1 MRMLDLALKD
11 LTQITRDKRS
21 LLFLVA
27 MPIVF
32 TLFMG
37 FSYQSG
43 AKNAPADSRLALGWV
58 NNDPDGLLAQQLHE
72 LLSNSDSIRLVELKA
87 DTAAEEVRRSKVVG
101 ALIVPSGYSE
111 RLLTEAPAPL
121 SLIAD
126 TSAPAGQSLFQALR
140 APVTQLLSSIE
151 TARLSVEVIGDPN
164 EFQPSFTAA
173 LQAWTEADRGRL
185 VTVEMAVAQPEEPWY
200 GDTPYNQA
208 SPGILVQFAIFGL
221 MTSGQVLLQERK
233 TRTLQRMQTTSLPTW
248 QIVAGHL
255 LALFM
260 VVFVQEALL
269 VLFGQLALGVNYA
282 REPLGTLAV
291 SIGLGLW
298 VAGAGLL
305 IGVLAKNDSQ
315 VVLFSLMG
323 MFIFSALGGAWF
335 PLEAS
340 SGAFAAVGRWLPSAW
355 TMTGYQNLLIRGLG
369 VESLGMPVLVSLMY
383 ALAFSALALWR
394 FRYE

>member
-1 MRMLDLALKD
+1 MLDLALKD
-11 LTQITRDKRS
+11 LTQIARDKRS
-21 LLFLVA
+21 LFFLVG

-37 FSYQSG
+37 FTYQSG
-43 AKNAPADSRLALGWV
+43 AQTAPADSRLALGWV
-58 NNDPDGLLAQQLHE
+58 NNDPGGLLSQPLFE
-72 LLSNSDSIRLVELKA
+72 LLSNSDSVRLVELKA
-87 DTAAEEVRRSKVVG
+87 DTAAEAVRQNKVAG
-101 ALIVPSGYSE
+101 ALVVPTGYSE
-111 RLLTEAPAPL
+111 QIMAGHIAQL

-126 TSAPAGQSLFQALR
+126 TTTSAGQSLFQALR
-140 APVTQLLSSIE
+140 APITQLLASVE
-151 TARLSVEVIGDPN
+151 TARLSAEIIGDSN
-164 EFQPSFTAA
+164 EFHPSLTAA
-173 LQAWTEADRGRL
+173 LHAWAEVKQGQL

-233 TRTLQRMQTTSLPTW
+233 SHTWQRLQTTALPTW

-255 LALFM
+255 LALFA
-260 VVFVQEALL
+260 VVFAQEVLL
-269 VLFGQLALGVNYA
+269 VAFGQLALGVNYM

-298 VAGAGLL
+298 VAATGLL

-323 MFIFSALGGAWF
+323 MFIFSALGGTWF

-340 SGAFAAVGRWLPSAW
+340 SGAFAALGRLLPSAW
-355 TMTGYQNLLIRGLG
+355 AMTGFQNILVRGLG
-369 VESLGMPVLVSLMY
+369 VESLGLPLLALVAY
-383 ALAFSALALWR
+383 AFAFSAIALWR
-394 FRYE
+394 FKLE